1 MLSFISIILILTILW
16 SLIKG
21 IDLIYYTQ
29 HLCTQFRIAEIKA
42 MSMSNLSILVIV
54 VKFVHSCKQ
63 EFNSHA
69 KFMVQTGFFIVCC
82 ENIYSCYHIQKGIN
96 GEFHPWLAIIVF
108 EMKICVFSSEQNKQA
123 WLGFLYWQILSLI
136 CLLRNHVTSLLSH
149 QFSKTACKDGDY
161 CK

>member
-1 MLSFISIILILTILW
+1 M
-16 SLIKG
+16 IKG

-69 KFMVQTGFFIVCC
+69 KCMVQTGFFIAFF
-82 ENIYSCYHIQKGIN
+82 ENIYSCYRIQKGIS
-96 GEFHPWLAIIVF
+96 GEFH
-108 EMKICVFSSEQNKQA
+108 
-123 WLGFLYWQILSLI
+123 
-136 CLLRNHVTSLLSH
+136 
-149 QFSKTACKDGDY
+149 
-161 CK
+161 